1 METIC
6 LFYTSTG
13 AEGTYITLGDDFVEK
28 KRQTKLSEQRS
39 ANSSSWIKRFLVQL
53 TFHME
58 TPGSYDTEHHN
69 AITNQGEQGPF
80 KELYG
85 NIKSSST
92 TYLELKLF

>member
-1 METIC
+1 M
-6 LFYTSTG
+6 
-13 AEGTYITLGDDFVEK
+13 
-28 KRQTKLSEQRS
+28 
-39 ANSSSWIKRFLVQL
+39 QL
-53 TFHME
+53 IFHME